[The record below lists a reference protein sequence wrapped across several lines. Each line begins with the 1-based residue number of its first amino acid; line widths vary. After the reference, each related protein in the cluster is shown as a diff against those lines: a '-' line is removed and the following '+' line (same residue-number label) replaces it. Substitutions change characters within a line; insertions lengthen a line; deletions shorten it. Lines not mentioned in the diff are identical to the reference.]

1 MPHQNTLTEPLTQQ
15 IGTSTVTLTEKEF
28 TISIPRISWTKKQW
42 NGLFNTVFHLIVSSL
57 AWVTAPSTSSNS
69 STDEGQPR
77 WKLMTIDGISS
88 LLFALLIRPTH
99 PLRKLFNAI
108 DWAEIDE
115 RCAAVYKNEKQGA
128 PAYPPQVL
136 FRILVL
142 MFYSGTP
149 FESATLLRLETDVAW
164 RWFSG
169 LNMLVIV
176 PNAGTLSR
184 FRSRVGR
191 ELFEEILR
199 ELIVT
204 CDKAGLISHEESYY
218 DMTGVQASATQVTP
232 YQRAV
237 ILAKALSV
245 YLDKTQGGVG
255 TIDEQQIATIA
266 LEVLQEKHPSLEK
279 VSPEQIVHS
288 QNKIEEKVDK
298 PEQNDSRWWQRI
310 TQKISELK
318 ERAKGGSKVTIESLR
333 QRAGELVPVLP
344 QSFGNPDASVGHTRT
359 DGTLCGYRSGFL
371 VDAKRFIITAV
382 VFVNLSTGEACTA
395 ITALDKHYALFGR
408 YPKRLGLDSAFDRDE
423 VHRYT
428 EENNIYSG
436 ITVRSRPG
444 AAGVFHADKF
454 VWNAQGQLICPN
466 GEEMEQAGG
475 PYKNGNV
482 RYRCQGEC
490 IHCPLVGKCLTDK
503 QQEKENPQRELQTNP
518 AAHQRAQRNRE
529 RSQSSEGKAIRRQR
543 FAAEGV
549 FGHVNHF
556 HNGDK
561 APYRD
566 EEMDNIA
573 QIMVAFVSN
582 LEKLAAST

>member
-1 MPHQNTLTEPLTQQ
+1 MPQQNTLTEPLTQQ
-15 IGTSTVTLTEKEF
+15 IGTSTVTLTEKEL
-28 TISIPRISWTKKQW
+28 TISIPRIFWTKKQW
-42 NGLFNTVFHLIVSSL
+42 NWLFNTVFQLIVSSL
-57 AWVTAPSTSSNS
+57 AWITAPSMSSSS

-77 WKLMTIDGISS
+77 WKLMAIDGISS

-108 DWAEIDE
+108 DWAAIDE
-115 RCAAVYKNEKQGA
+115 RCAVEYKNEKQGA

-169 LNMLVIV
+169 LNMLVSV

-191 ELFEEILR
+191 EVFEEILI

-218 DMTGVQASATQVTP
+218 DMTGVQASGTQVTP

-237 ILAKALSV
+237 ILARALSV

-255 TIDEQQIATIA
+255 TIDQQQIAAIA

-288 QNKIEEKVDK
+288 QNKIEEKVDN

-310 TQKISELK
+310 TQKIWELK
-318 ERAKGGSKVTIESLR
+318 ESSKGGSKVTIESLR
-333 QRAGELVPVLP
+333 QTAGELIPVLP
-344 QSFGNPDASVGHTRT
+344 QTFGNPDASVGHTRT

-382 VFVNLSTGEACTA
+382 VFVNLSIGEASTA

-436 ITVRSRPG
+436 VTIRSRPG

-454 VWNAQGQLICPN
+454 VWNEQGQLLCPN
-466 GEEMEQAGG
+466 GEVMEQGGG

-482 RYRCQGEC
+482 RYRCQREC
-490 IHCPLVGKCLTDK
+490 IHCPLMGKCLTDK
-503 QQEKENPQRELQTNP
+503 QQEKEVPRRELQTNP

-529 RSQSSEGKAIRRQR
+529 RSQSPEGKAIRRQR

-561 APYRD
+561 APYGD
-566 EEMDNIA
+566 GEMDNIA

-582 LEKLAAST
+582 LEKLATST